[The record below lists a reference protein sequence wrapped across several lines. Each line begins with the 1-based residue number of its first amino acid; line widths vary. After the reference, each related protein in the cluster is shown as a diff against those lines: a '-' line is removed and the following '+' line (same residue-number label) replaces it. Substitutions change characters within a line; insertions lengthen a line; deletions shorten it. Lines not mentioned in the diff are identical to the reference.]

1 MIGENR
7 VIIRGHGR
15 EYYVRAGEG
24 KLSTDLGMIDL
35 SAVSNLESGDVVY
48 THLEKPFTVFVPRPT
63 DFFSHGKRTGAPMMP
78 KDIGMVIAYTGM
90 SNRDRVLDAG
100 TGSGIAAIFFGGV
113 ASSVVTCEAREEFSK
128 VAAGNI
134 SDAGVLNVEC
144 RACDVLDVSDGPFDV
159 VHLDMMI
166 EEKHVEHSYNLLRT
180 GGYFATYTPFLE
192 QTFTVMDVC
201 RRLFGENEE
210 KKTKGKEN
218 QAMIPV
224 QTFECMERELTR
236 SARGTRPSTRVSH
249 TGYITIAR
257 KI

>member
-1 MIGENR
+1 MIGPNR
-7 VIIRGHGR
+7 VIVRGHGR

-35 SAVSNLESGDVVY
+35 AAVAELESGDTIQ
-48 THLEKPFTVFVPRPT
+48 THLGQSFTVLVPRPM

-90 SNRDRVLDAG
+90 SRRDRVLDAG

-113 ASSVVTCEAREEFSK
+113 ADSVVTCEAREDFSK
-128 VAAGNI
+128 TAAGNI
-134 SDAGVLNVEC
+134 RDAGLSNVEC

-166 EEKHVEHSYNLLRT
+166 EPKHVEHAYGLLRC

-192 QTFTVMDVC
+192 QTFCVMDTA
-201 RRLFGENEE
+201 RRLFGDE
-210 KKTKGKEN
+210 
-218 QAMIPV
+218 AVM
-224 QTFECMERELTR
+224 TFECMERELTR
-236 SARGTRPSTRVSH
+236 SARGTRPSTKVSH
-249 TGYITIAR
+249 TGYLTIAR
-257 KI
+257 KF

>member
-1 MIGENR
+1 MIGPNR

-24 KLSTDLGMIDL
+24 ELSTDLGMIDL
-35 SAVSNLESGDVVY
+35 AEVAEIESGDVVK
-48 THLEKPFTVFVPRPT
+48 THLGKSFTVLAPSAT

-90 SNRDRVLDAG
+90 SRRSRVLDAG

-113 ASSVVTCEAREEFSK
+113 ADTVVTCEVRKNFSQT
-128 VAAGNI
+128 AAGNI
-134 SDAGVLNVEC
+134 RDAGLSNVEC
-144 RACDVLDVSDGPFDV
+144 RACDVLEVRDGPFDV

-166 EEKHVEHSYNLLRT
+166 EPQHVEQAYELLRT

-192 QTFTVMDVC
+192 QTFCVMDTA
-201 RRLFGENEE
+201 RRLFGEEC
-210 KKTKGKEN
+210 
-218 QAMIPV
+218 V

-236 SARGTRPSTRVSH
+236 SARGTRPSTKVSH
-249 TGYITIAR
+249 TGYLTISR
-257 KI
+257 RL